1 MLAGIPQSWMYQQ
14 DIAAERHKNVAHGQ
28 DIAAERHKNVA
39 HGVSRG

>member
-1 MLAGIPQSWMYQQ
+1 MLAGIPKNWMYQQ